1 MERITLL
8 AEGAGNCIVWE
19 PSHARGRVSIYDN
32 SGAANWGCRR
42 SPTPLDHDV
51 FLREAV
57 HGDDGPHTHALEAEI
72 DDGFQGL
79 VGELVGAVQLH

>member
-8 AEGAGNCIVWE
+8 AEGAGNFIVWK

-32 SGAANWGCRR
+32 TCAANWGWRR
-42 SPTPLDHDV
+42 SPTQLDHDV

-57 HGDDGPHTHALEAEI
+57 HGDDGPHTHALEAEV

-79 VGELVGAVQLH
+79 VVELFGAVHLH